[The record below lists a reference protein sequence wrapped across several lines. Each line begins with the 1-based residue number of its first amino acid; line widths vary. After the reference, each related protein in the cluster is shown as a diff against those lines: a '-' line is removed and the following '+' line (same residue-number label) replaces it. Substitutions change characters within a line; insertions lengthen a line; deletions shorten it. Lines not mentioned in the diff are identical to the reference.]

1 MNTHS
6 HDFVTVDMR
15 ALKAVLVARSHAER
29 VSVSTLVRRAV
40 SRELRCAKIHAEL
53 RHVENQGAIA
63 FKSNT
68 VKLSIR
74 FTVDEAW
81 RLAAGAR
88 TAGLSHGAYLAGLV
102 AGVPVLTDGASRG
115 EHLAALIAANAE
127 LATLSRN
134 IHHLTTL
141 LRQGAVRPAMEYR
154 AMLDT
159 LDGDVRAHLALAARV
174 LADLR
179 PRSAIA
185 GISRRAGM

>member
-40 SRELRCAKIHAEL
+40 SREFGCAEIHAEL

-63 FKSNT
+63 SKSNT

-88 TAGLSHGAYLAGLV
+88 TSGLSRGAYLAGLV
-102 AGVPVLTDGASRG
+102 ANVPVLTDGASRG